1 MLPGITPI
9 GLGVGHD
16 IPDQD
21 NDVIEARDHERS
33 PRVSLSAPTFSTPI
47 RFAAMS
53 NTGIASHRRLP
64 LSSLGNPEQPLAVG
78 SADGPLNGLKSGH
91 MAISSDLR
99 SVFVRIISANDPA

>member
-1 MLPGITPI
+1 MLPGIMPV

-16 IPDQD
+16 ILDQD

-78 SADGPLNGLKSGH
+78 SADGPPE
-91 MAISSDLR
+91 R
-99 SVFVRIISANDPA
+99 S